1 MKRYVTKL
9 ISFLLVA
16 VLLIGLLPATVFAE
30 GKEAIASAAATIT
43 LPTAGAHPVDAGTAG
58 DSSYTVRSVHFY
70 DDEDNKLGSSDTFEA
85 GATYQIIVKF
95 RPASGYEIK
104 PTANATINGLPA
116 TYWSSI
122 ADGWGSKNFY
132 IEYTVPQP
140 EYIDSVSATIT
151 LPTAGAHPVETG
163 TPGDSLYTIAWVNF
177 YDSDS
182 HKLDA
187 SDTFKAGET
196 YNVYVAFLPNS
207 AYTIESTTA
216 ATINGI
222 NAKYH
227 TSIGSGTNR
236 KFIFRIDKYTVPRDP
251 VLALNIQG
259 ITAPIAGETANT
271 SGITVNNGQGI
282 TVATAQWCTL
292 LGRQLWPMSATATF
306 TGGMTYYLVIRYALA
321 EGYTVSDSTVVLH
334 DLPGGEAGHNAAAQ
348 TITVACKVPYKIT
361 VTTDGG
367 GTASASHTAAAEG
380 TAVTLTATPD
390 PGYEFVKWSVTTPRD
405 LRVFG
410 NNFIMPAAN
419 VTIQAVFRT
428 TGGVPGDMDGD
439 GDKDTDDAV
448 YLLLHVMFGDT
459 DYPIAN
465 PDKDLNN
472 DSKVDTDDA
481 VYLLLHVMFGAEDYP
496 I

>member
-1 MKRYVTKL
+1 MKRYVTKW
-9 ISFLLVA
+9 IGFLLVIA
-16 VLLIGLLPATVFAE
+16 ILIGLLPAAVFAAE
-30 GKEAIASAAATIT
+30 PEPIDSISATIT
-43 LPTAGAHPVDAGTAG
+43 LPTAGAYPVETGTAG

-104 PTANATINGLPA
+104 TTANATINGLPA
-116 TYWSSI
+116 TYWSAI

-140 EYIDSVSATIT
+140 EHIDSVSATIT
-151 LPTAGAHPVETG
+151 LPTAGAHPVTTG

-196 YNVYVAFLPNS
+196 YSVYVAFLPNS

-236 KFIFRIDKYTVPRDP
+236 KFIFRIDKYTVPKP
-251 VLALNIQG
+251 VPELNVRG

-271 SGITVNNGQGI
+271 SGITVNNDQDV

-292 LGRQLWPMSATATF
+292 LDRQFWPMSATATF

-334 DLPGGEAGHNAAAQ
+334 DLPGGEAGHDAAAQ

-390 PGYEFVKWSVTTPRD
+390 PGYEFVKWGVTTPRD

-410 NNFIMPAAN
+410 NSFIMPAAN
-419 VTIQAVFRT
+419 VTIQAVFRA

-448 YLLLHVMFGDT
+448 YLLLNVMFGDG
-459 DYPIAN
+459 DYPVPAGAN
-465 PDKDLNN
+465 KDVDGNG
-472 DSKVDTDDA
+472 KVDTDDA

>member
-1 MKRYVTKL
+1 MKRYVTKW
-9 ISFLLVA
+9 IGFLLVIA
-16 VLLIGLLPATVFAE
+16 MLIGLLPATVFAAE
-30 GKEAIASAAATIT
+30 PEPIDSISATIT
-43 LPTAGAHPVDAGTAG
+43 LPTAGAYPVETGTAG

-104 PTANATINGLPA
+104 TTANATINGLPA

-151 LPTAGAHPVETG
+151 LPTAGAHPVTTG
-163 TPGDSLYTIAWVNF
+163 TPGDSLYTIVDVRF
-177 YDSDS
+177 YTDGHS
-182 HKLDA
+182 LDT
-187 SDTFKAGET
+187 SDTFEAGKT
-196 YNVYVAFLPNS
+196 YMIFVHFIPNS
-207 AYTIESTTA
+207 GYTIDETTT

-222 NAKYH
+222 KAVYH
-227 TSIGSGTNR
+227 TSFIGNAGRTY
-236 KFIFRIDKYTVPRDP
+236 IFRINKYTVPKP
-251 VLALNIQG
+251 VPELNVRG

-271 SGITVNNGQGI
+271 SGITVNNDQDV
-282 TVATAQWCTL
+282 TVDTAQWCTL
-292 LGRQLWPMSATATF
+292 LDRQLWPMSATATF

-334 DLPGGEAGHNAAAQ
+334 DLPGGEAGHDAAAQ
-348 TITVACKVPYKIT
+348 RITVACKVPYKIT

-419 VTIQAVFRT
+419 VTIQAVFRA

-472 DSKVDTDDA
+472 DDKVDTDDA